1 MGKASRTKRDG
12 TRQQKIAAQR
22 AAARRAE
29 IRNRVLMVSGVT
41 IVIIA
46 VVLTF
51 VVVKLNSKSGTTA
64 SGVSNGPTGAALASV
79 VTDTTSVPASTLD
92 KVGAG
97 SGVSALPVTLK
108 GGSPLTS
115 GGKPEVLYMGAEYC
129 PYCAAERWAMVVAL
143 SRFGTFSGLSTVHS
157 GNNSGEPYPNTPT
170 WTFLHATYT
179 SKYLVF
185 THVEMQTNI
194 PTSGGTSYTTLQT
207 PTSAQQAL
215 LAKYDAPPYVPSAD
229 NGAIPFIDL
238 GNEYMISGASFSP
251 QVLQGKSWSQI
262 ATALQDPT
270 SPIAEAVDGTA
281 NYLTATICKL
291 TGNQPATACT
301 PVVKQLEA
309 KL

>member
-238 GNEYMISGASFSP
+238 GNEYMISGASYSP